1 MNLKRILVVFVC
13 VSVAVSMSSC
23 TIEIKS
29 GKSKNDVSSESSFVS
44 SEAASD
50 DSEDV
55 VWIGSDEVGWLAV
68 DNSFY
73 KFYDPDVSDTCV
85 QYATSPYDILTLDVG
100 ENCDAETAAS
110 IRLSLLQDESESE
123 NIDGITGAKV
133 KVGDKYDAFQ
143 VYCYYVNDQQFLVM
157 WFIDAPSENKFYYI
171 AAEFRAT
178 NSDFINYVETYK
190 MPE

>member
-1 MNLKRILVVFVC
+1 MNLKKIIAAFAC

-23 TIEIKS
+23 TIEIT
-29 GKSKNDVSSESSFVS
+29 GGNLKNNVS
-44 SEAASD
+44 SEASSVSSTTSSD

-68 DNSFY
+68 DDSFY
-73 KFYDPDVSDTCV
+73 EFYDPDASDTCV

-100 ENCDAETAAS
+100 EGCDAETAAS
-110 IRLSLLQDESESE
+110 IQLSLLNDESKSE

-133 KVGDKYDAFQ
+133 KVGEKYDAFQ
-143 VYCYYVNDQQFLVM
+143 VYCYYVDDQQFLVM
-157 WFIDAPSENKFYYI
+157 WYIDSPTENKFYYI

-178 NSDFINYVETYK
+178 NLDFVDYVETYK